1 MPLVIISW
9 TQWPVTLPYIGDQ
22 SSLGFITETTY
33 MLDTLFM
40 QNTDINP
47 FVKKNSLVNNFN
59 NSGHYIS
66 KKAMHITSWPQKH
79 LTSLPE
85 KSPCACIV
93 LPHLGTC
100 KSSWV
105 RRNWICWICD
115 DLRSRL
121 KQTWLEKPQICCHS
135 FTIDS
140 CVGIVTRAQNFSN
153 KKRIPIQKSIALDCE
168 DIANN
173 ALSLD

>member
-1 MPLVIISW
+1 MASDSPIYWRSIKPWLYYRNNLHAWYLI
-9 TQWPVTLPYIGDQ
+9 YAKHRYQ
-22 SSLGFITETTY
+22 SIC
-33 MLDTLFM
+33 
-40 QNTDINP
+40 
-47 FVKKNSLVNNFN
+47 KKNYLVNNFN